1 MNDSTKLDR
10 LCRQDPKLAS
20 VRRRLGDPPTW
31 ARPANFATFVR
42 IILEQQVSL
51 ASGKAT
57 FDRLRVACGGAVSA
71 VRVSALSESEI
82 KSCGLTR
89 QKTRYVR
96 QLADDV
102 RCRRFSIAGLAKLS
116 DPNARER
123 ITSRLGLGDW
133 TADVYLM
140 MALSRDDI
148 LPVGDL
154 ALVTGLEEI
163 DGVPYRDGKNT
174 ATNVI
179 ARAEVWRPYRSFGT
193 KLVWA
198 AYLDRRGK

>member
-1 MNDSTKLDR
+1 VKLDH
-10 LCRQDPKLAS
+10 LCRRDSKLAS
-20 VRRRLGDPPTW
+20 IRRRLGDPPAW
-31 ARPANFATFVR
+31 KRPANLATFVR

-57 FDRLRVACGGAVSA
+57 FDRLRSACEGTINAA
-71 VRVSALSESEI
+71 RILNLSEAAI
-82 KSCGLTR
+82 KACGLTR

-102 RCRRFSIAGLAKLS
+102 RSRRFSVAGLSPLS
-116 DPNARER
+116 DDEARER
-123 ITSRLGLGDW
+123 ITARLGLGDW

-140 MALSRDDI
+140 MALGRDDI

-163 DGVPYRDGKNT
+163 DGVTYRDGKNT
-174 ATNVI
+174 ADNILERTEI
-179 ARAEVWRPYRSFGT
+179 WRPYRSWGT

-198 AYLDRRGK
+198 AYLDRRKR